1 MISKRLLL
9 LLLTASFFQNVS
21 AANSGEEQFDILF
34 SWLDSFSS
42 LSGAFRQT
50 QSRAYEGVSVE
61 STGDF
66 KALKPDYF
74 SWHQITPDNQ
84 LVLSNAEFI
93 WHYDKDLETV
103 TRRKIS
109 DQMASLQ
116 LLLGDSTSI
125 KNEYS
130 ILLPNTGDYH
140 LTPRNPHSNFQ
151 MIRLYFTKHE
161 LSQIRIIDRI
171 GHELII
177 ELSDLQYNPSLTA
190 EDFVINASENA
201 EFLYDENF

>member
-1 MISKRLLL
+1 MISKKILLL
-9 LLLTASFFQNVS
+9 LIAFSFSNNFS
-21 AANSGEEQFDILF
+21 AANSAEEQFDILF
-34 SWLDSFSS
+34 SWLHSFTS
-42 LSGAFRQT
+42 LSGAFKQT
-50 QSRAYEGVSVE
+50 QSRAYDGVSAE
-61 STGDF
+61 STGEF
-66 KALKPDYF
+66 KGLKPNF
-74 SWHQITPDNQ
+74 FMWHQITPDDQ
-84 LVLSNAEFI
+84 LVISDVEFI

-103 TRRKIS
+103 ARRKIS

-130 ILLPNTGDYH
+130 IFLPNTGDYH

>member
-9 LLLTASFFQNVS
+9 LLLTASFFHNVS

-34 SWLDSFSS
+34 SWLDGFSS

-50 QSRAYEGVSVE
+50 QSRAYDGVSAE

-84 LVLSNAEFI
+84 LVLSNTEFI

-130 ILLPNTGDYH
+130 IFLPNTGDYH

-161 LSQIRIIDRI
+161 LSQIGIIDRI
-171 GHELII
+171 GHKLVI

-201 EFLYDENF
+201 EFLYDGNF